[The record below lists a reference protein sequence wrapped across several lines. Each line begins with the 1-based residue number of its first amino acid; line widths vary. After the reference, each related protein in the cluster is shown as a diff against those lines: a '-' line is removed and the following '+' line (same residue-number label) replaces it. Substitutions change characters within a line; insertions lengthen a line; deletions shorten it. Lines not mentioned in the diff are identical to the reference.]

1 MTRNL
6 SKMVNLKSLLN
17 TLEQEK
23 DKKRVSG
30 SFNPEF
36 LTCIRKWRE
45 ELEKRMFP
53 QARITAQDEKL
64 PQSSSS
70 LQPKVDGARTLSQLK
85 KTSIH
90 LIIRNINIFFS
101 KVTFRESCWP
111 LRNQNSVTEA
121 RPPSHP
127 RLQER
132 LGNAVGIFCFNLGTW
147 LSQLGICQSRSSQE
161 WDIWWC
167 RNCKY
172 PPRCFCVGIK
182 CICRKHLVG
191 GKGKSFSFSPPV
203 FPPPRLRC
211 TRQQSLDATIYFLS
225 N

>member
-64 PQSSSS
+64 PQSLSS

-101 KVTFRESCWP
+101 KVTFRDSSWSAYSP
-111 LRNQNSVTEA
+111 LLSRTAKCSHSVLFTLYDPTDCTPPGSSVHGILQA
-121 RPPSHP
+121 RILEWIAISFSK
-127 RLQER
+127 
-132 LGNAVGIFCFNLGTW
+132 G
-147 LSQLGICQSRSSQE
+147 SSQPR
-161 WDIWWC
+161 DQQADSNIWATMEAFYIC
-167 RNCKY
+167 
-172 PPRCFCVGIK
+172 IK
-182 CICRKHLVG
+182 TA
-191 GKGKSFSFSPPV
+191 FFQDV
-203 FPPPRLRC
+203 F
-211 TRQQSLDATIYFLS
+211 TF
-225 N
+225 